1 MITETLV
8 RCRVEVQWWHNETI
22 NEPVSN
28 FRVISP
34 SGESRIVYYDQV
46 TRHFERSE
54 EENEILTKCLW
65 DMYGTTKQSIRMNG
79 TYDIE
84 LTIDEM
90 KLIDK
95 MSKRK
100 FQDNG

>member
-8 RCRVEVQWWHNETI
+8 RCCVEIQWWHNETI
-22 NEPVSN
+22 NETVSN
-28 FRVISP
+28 FRVTSP
-34 SGESRIVYYDQV
+34 TGESRTIYYDQV
-46 TRHFERSE
+46 TQFFDRSE
-54 EENEILTKCLW
+54 EESEILTKCLW
-65 DMYGTTKQSIRMNG
+65 DSYGTINQSIRING

-90 KLIDK
+90 ELIDK

>member
-28 FRVISP
+28 FRVTSP
-34 SGESRIVYYDQV
+34 TGESRVVYYDQV
-46 TRHFERSE
+46 TTMVDRCE
-54 EENEILTKCLW
+54 EENDILIKCLW
-65 DMYGTTKQSIRMNG
+65 DMYGTYRQNKRANG
-79 TYDIE
+79 TYDIG
-84 LTIDEM
+84 LMIDEM
-90 KLIDK
+90 ELIDK

-100 FQDNG
+100 Y